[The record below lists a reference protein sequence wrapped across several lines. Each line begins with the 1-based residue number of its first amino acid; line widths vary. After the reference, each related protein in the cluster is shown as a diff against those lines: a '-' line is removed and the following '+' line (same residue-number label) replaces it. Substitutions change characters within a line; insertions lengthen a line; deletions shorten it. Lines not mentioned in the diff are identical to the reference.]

1 MPQGRLRLWPHG
13 VMLVPQSSIAPVGLC
28 VVGLAAS
35 LSRQST
41 PGGPR
46 RDQQAVLDKIIRFAD
61 ETRPLSWRAATVA
74 AACVLSAT
82 VLRLLVPWLGTEVP
96 FATYFP
102 AILLT
107 GLLAGAPAAFGAA
120 IASTLIACWAF
131 MTPRFAFTADKLS
144 WPLLAWAFSVS
155 LLLVFTHYGRLIML
169 RMRASQ
175 QEHELVAHELEHRG
189 RNTFAVIQTVVQQAL
204 IDQPEAADAIL
215 GRIRAIKY
223 ANDLVLNQQAHAAF
237 IDAILKYEFAPYG
250 SDRYLLKGPEV
261 SVSPDVA
268 RYLVLIVHELV
279 TNAVKHGALATPEG
293 TVHVSWQAQD
303 GNAVLRWSE
312 TATAVSSAAPDPGR
326 KGFGTKLIVQ
336 CLKPLS
342 GRIETSFDER
352 GIRHVIEFALQTVQ
366 QR

>member
-1 MPQGRLRLWPHG
+1 
-13 VMLVPQSSIAPVGLC
+13 MLVPQSSIAPVGLC

-82 VLRLLVPWLGTEVP
+82 VLRLLVPRLGTEVP

-107 GLLAGAPAAFGAA
+107 GLLAGTPAAFGAA

-204 IDQPEAADAIL
+204 IDSLTPASGCQDHTAWPSAT
-215 GRIRAIKY
+215 
-223 ANDLVLNQQAHAAF
+223 
-237 IDAILKYEFAPYG
+237 
-250 SDRYLLKGPEV
+250 SC
-261 SVSPDVA
+261 A
-268 RYLVLIVHELV
+268 RLSQL
-279 TNAVKHGALATPEG
+279 T
-293 TVHVSWQAQD
+293 
-303 GNAVLRWSE
+303 
-312 TATAVSSAAPDPGR
+312 TATASRLHVRDDAYAPSMRRDGQE
-326 KGFGTKLIVQ
+326 I
-336 CLKPLS
+336 
-342 GRIETSFDER
+342 
-352 GIRHVIEFALQTVQ
+352 A
-366 QR
+366 